1 MSTNDIISL
10 FFALI
15 FLAMGIYFN
24 NMINQTEKK
33 TK

>member
-10 FFALI
+10 FFALV

-24 NMINQTEKK
+24 NMIKKAEK